1 MRFFSSDF
9 SGVYGNATL
18 LIRLIAWAC
27 LSLWFCAGAALAQIA
42 HPRVS
47 NETPPTWIR
56 NEPLATTSAEQRAEA
71 RDGVVYLLSDQ
82 QVRVSNATTEHYY
95 HHIHEV
101 LAQPG
106 VEHVSQLELEFDPS
120 YQRLVIHRI
129 QIRRGAQTIN
139 ALKPQEIRL
148 LQKEDEL
155 EQRLFNGTLAALV
168 ILNDVRVGDVVEY
181 DYSVNG
187 ANPILA
193 GRFADVNYL
202 VENEPVA
209 RLRYRLLWPANRPLQ
224 RQVRNL
230 ELQPQEQRNGD
241 VIEYVWERV
250 NLSAPETDEEPIT
263 VADAYPTLYLTEFKS
278 WQEVAA
284 WAVPLYRLQGPLPP
298 TVRQQIEKWRQV
310 SPQPEEQ
317 MLAAL
322 RFIQDEIRYLG
333 IELGPHSHQP
343 HQPAQVLARRY
354 GDCKDKA
361 LLFATALRE
370 LGIEAYPA
378 LVNTDLQGRVQELLP
393 SPFAFDHVITQVK
406 FNGQTYWFD
415 PTVSLQRGGLA
426 QHYNPEFGRSLA
438 VRAEA
443 AAFEEIPLPAPTR
456 PLKTIKEIYTVNP
469 DNHSARLE
477 IVYTYRGIDADT
489 MRDYLAKNT
498 LKDLSKERLTL
509 LHARDRSLSAEGKP
523 EVKDDAANNTI
534 VIIERY
540 QCARFW
546 REGARAFN
554 ADRLTPELP
563 ALFADAKKNVRLTY
577 PFDAEQEIEIRTP
590 LPLNVAPSAGA
601 ISNEALQFE
610 VRRTREGRTI
620 KLAYRLRTL
629 RAHVSANETARLA
642 ADIERIEDLG
652 NFRLSN
658 QALALGAL
666 ANPVGLGGLIFLGA
680 LLLSLPLLAFVAYK
694 SWQARRRPREVET
707 RVVIALP
714 GSEPASPFRVA
725 DESAL
730 HERCVGLRCECG
742 GGYASQTSL
751 AGRETLIFDGKRLL
765 LVQLHCAGC
774 AQVRDVYFELAAT
787 ASASYAAQEAEA
799 PEQSS

>member
-1 MRFFSSDF
+1 MQYSRFHFFIAGVLSCWLTLTLSHSVAAQN
-9 SGVYGNATL
+9 SGRPFTL
-18 LIRLIAWAC
+18 APAP
-27 LSLWFCAGAALAQIA
+27 S
-42 HPRVS
+42 
-47 NETPPTWIR
+47 WIR
-56 NEPLATTSAEQRAEA
+56 SEPLAASTAEQRTDA

-82 QVRVSNATTEHYY
+82 QVRVTNATTDRY
-95 HHIHEV
+95 HHHVHEV
-101 LAQPG
+101 IAQPG
-106 VEHVSQLELEFDPS
+106 VEHVSQLELEFDPT
-120 YQRLVIHRI
+120 YQRLIIHRI

-139 ALKPQEIRL
+139 ALKPNELRL
-148 LQKEDEL
+148 LQKEDEM

-202 VENEPVA
+202 AESEPVA
-209 RLRYRLLWPANRPLQ
+209 RLRYRLLWPAGRTLQ
-224 RQVRNL
+224 QQVRNL
-230 ELQPQEQRNGD
+230 ELKPTEQRNGD
-241 VIEYVWERV
+241 TIEYVWERT
-250 NLSAPETDEEPIT
+250 NLPAPDFADETALAADEF
-263 VADAYPTLYLTEFKS
+263 PTLYLTEFKS

-284 WAVPLYRLQGPLPP
+284 WAAPLYRLQGPLSPAL
-298 TVRQQIEKWRQV
+298 RQQIEKWRQV
-310 SPQPEEQ
+310 SPRPAEQ

-343 HQPAQVLARRY
+343 HHPAQVLAWRY

-361 LLFATALRE
+361 LLFATVLRE

-378 LVNTDLQGRVQELLP
+378 LVNTDLQGRAQELPP

-406 FNGQTYWFD
+406 LNGQTYWFD

-426 QHYNPEFGRSLA
+426 QHYNPEFGRGLA
-438 VRAEA
+438 VRADA
-443 AAFEEIPLPAPTR
+443 ATLEEIPLPAPAR
-456 PLKTIKEIYTVNP
+456 PLKTIKEIYTVNA
-469 DNHSARLE
+469 DNHAARLE
-477 IVYTYRGIDADT
+477 ISYTYRGIEADT

-498 LKDLSKERLTL
+498 LQDLIKERLTL
-509 LHARDRSLSAEGKP
+509 LHARDRGITAEGKP

-534 VIIERY
+534 VISERY

-563 ALFADAKKNVRLTY
+563 VLLADAKKPVLLTY
-577 PFDAEQEIEIRTP
+577 PFDAEQQIEIRTP
-590 LPLNVAPSAGA
+590 LPLNVAEDSGSVTNDAV
-601 ISNEALQFE
+601 QFD
-610 VRRTREGRTI
+610 VRRTREGRTV

-629 RAHVSANETARLA
+629 RAYVSASDAARLA

-658 QALALGAL
+658 QALAFGAL
-666 ANPVGLGGLIFLGA
+666 TNPVGLGGLIFLGA

-694 SWQARRRPREVET
+694 TWQARRAPREVET
-707 RVVIALP
+707 RVSIALP
-714 GSEPASPFRVA
+714 GSEPGSPFRVP
-725 DESAL
+725 DETAL
-730 HERCVGLRCECG
+730 RERVAVLRCECG
-742 GGYASQTSL
+742 GGYALPL
-751 AGRETLIFDGKRLL
+751 AGARRETVIFDGKRLV
-765 LVQLHCAGC
+765 LVQLNCAGC
-774 AQVRDVYFELAAT
+774 AQARDVYFDLSAIAA
-787 ASASYAAQEAEA
+787 ANYAAQVVEA
-799 PEQSS
+799 PEQSG